1 MGAIRV
7 GTASWTDPSLVKSGW
22 YPPGTDSAEARLQHY
37 ASRFPLVEVDAT
49 YYFPPTKKNAE
60 LWAQRTQP
68 GFLFN
73 IKAFSM
79 LTGHP
84 TRAEALPKD
93 VDRPE
98 GKARVYPKDL
108 ADKDVARI
116 WDDFGHALGPL
127 VEADRLGAVL
137 FQYPPWFGISRKNK
151 AFVLECARRMA
162 PLPICVEFRN
172 GSWLDDDNQ
181 RETLDLLEGHGLPL
195 VCVDMPQGFKS
206 SVPPVLAAT
215 ADLAMVRFH
224 GHNDDEWES
233 GSVQR
238 RFRYLYSDD
247 ELEQWAPKVADL
259 AAEARQT
266 HVLMNNC
273 HSDYAPRNAAD
284 LARML
289 DQLGADVVAP
299 FGAPD

>member
-1 MGAIRV
+1 MGGIRV
-7 GTASWTDPSLVKSGW
+7 GTASWTDPSLIKSGW
-22 YPPGTDSAEARLQHY
+22 YPPGTDSAEARLQYY
-37 ASRFPLVEVDAT
+37 ATRFPIVEVDST

-60 LWAQRTQP
+60 LWAKRTP
-68 GFLFN
+68 DDFLFN

-84 TRAEALPKD
+84 TRAEALPKEIG
-93 VDRPE
+93 RPE

-108 ADKDVARI
+108 AATDVDRI
-116 WDDFGHALGPL
+116 WADFGHALQPL
-127 VEADRLGAVL
+127 VAAGKLGTVL

-151 AFVLECARRMA
+151 DYVLECAKRMA

-172 GSWLDDDNQ
+172 AAWFRDDNQ

-206 SVPPVLAAT
+206 SVPPLLAAT
-215 ADLAMVRFH
+215 TDLAMVRFH

-238 RFRYLYSDD
+238 RFRYLYSEG
-247 ELEQWAPKVADL
+247 ELEQWAPRVASL
-259 AAEARQT
+259 AADARET

-273 HSDYAPRNAAD
+273 YSDYAPRNAAD
-284 LARML
+284 LAGL
-289 DQLGADVVAP
+289 LGQLGAEVVVP
-299 FGAPD
+299 SG